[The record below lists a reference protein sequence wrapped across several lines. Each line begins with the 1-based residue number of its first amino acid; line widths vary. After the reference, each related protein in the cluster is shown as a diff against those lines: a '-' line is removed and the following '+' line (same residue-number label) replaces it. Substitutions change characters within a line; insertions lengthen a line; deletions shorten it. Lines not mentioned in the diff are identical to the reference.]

1 MILRKLIQ
9 FVSKLLIAVGVFMI
23 ALGAYGIYDSKQQV
37 NQTLKDLQNMQSASD
52 SLLSGEAS
60 NVNSQENGSEI
71 NDEFDQAI
79 DEEKDLINREKVI
92 SSITEGDVIAELV
105 IADTSI
111 AVLTGKN
118 EKLLK
123 QGALHYGGT
132 PYPSEDGN
140 SIIIGHRDGVFNV
153 LQNVSMGDNF
163 ELNTVYGAYEL
174 EVIDIKIMDPMDAS
188 VFDSYG
194 YPTVSLET
202 CYPFSYF
209 GPSPER
215 YVVVGMVVE

>member
-9 FVSKLLIAVGVFMI
+9 FVSKLLIVVGVFMM

-37 NQTLKDLQNMQSASD
+37 NQTLRELQNMQSASD
-52 SLLSGEAS
+52 SLLEGEAS
-60 NVNSQENGSEI
+60 NNNSQEDGLEI
-71 NDEFDQAI
+71 NEELDQEA
-79 DEEKDLINREKVI
+79 DEEKESINRGKII
-92 SSITEGDVIAELV
+92 SEITEGDVIAELV
-105 IADTSI
+105 VANTSI

-153 LQNVSMGDNF
+153 LQKVSLGDKI
-163 ELNTVYGAYEL
+163 ELNTVYGAYKL
-174 EVIDIKIMDPMDAS
+174 EVVEIKIMDPMDAS
-188 VFDSYG
+188 IFDSYG

-202 CYPFSYF
+202 CYPFFILWSI
-209 GPSPER
+209 S
-215 YVVVGMVVE
+215 